1 VRKYERWQ
9 EVRAHE
15 FAEDLDEGWKDTL
28 ANLGIAGAIAAG
40 GTGSAYLQGKFDE
53 PAIDKDKTAI
63 VKQIDAPKKKDF
75 TLTKQDVKKD
85 TKQEEKAY
93 EPFTN
98 SKYEK
103 VLAQAAQDAGI
114 KGVEL
119 AAFMSQMA
127 HESEYF
133 KDMVEDRPNVKK
145 YLKTKSLGNKNLND
159 AKRFIG
165 RGFIQLTGRWNYK
178 WMEKE
183 LGIDLT
189 STWSD
194 AHKAADPEIAAKI
207 AVTFWKKRVRP
218 NVKDFSD
225 VKQVTKP
232 INSNL
237 NGLKS
242 RASVFNKLSQK
253 MNIKGT
259 GEA

>member
-1 VRKYERWQ
+1 M
-9 EVRAHE
+9 RAYE

-28 ANLGIAGAIAAG
+28 ANLGIATAIAGA
-40 GTGSAYLQGKFDE
+40 GTGSAYMQGKFDDL
-53 PAIDKDKTAI
+53 PAHDKDKAAI
-63 VKQIDAPKKKDF
+63 VKQVDAPQKKDF

-85 TKQEEKAY
+85 TKKAEQTY
-93 EPFTN
+93 KPFTS
-98 SKYEK
+98 SKNEK

-133 KDMVEDRPNVKK
+133 KDMVEDNPNVKK
-145 YLKTKSLGNKNLND
+145 YLKTKSLGNKSLND

-189 STWSD
+189 STWSA
-194 AHKAADPEIAAKI
+194 AHKASEPEVAAKI
-207 AVTFWKKRVRP
+207 AVIFWKKRVRP
-218 NVKDFSD
+218 NVNDFSD
-225 VKQVTKP
+225 VKAVTKP

-242 RASVFNKLSQK
+242 RASVFNKVSQN
-253 MNIKGT
+253 MNIKGS